1 MRYPHGR
8 KWATSRYRGS
18 YYLVDPGSC
27 YFCDRREG
35 CDRTG
40 CRCEFV
46 PARRK
51 PRPAHVRADVWPG
64 WRMLGLA
71 HVRAGACPGW
81 RMPRASP
88 LPARPAR
95 AQPVRLIRSHLT
107 RWPLQPHP
115 PRTPDV
121 ATGSMPHR
129 AGQDRP
135 SATSGRS
142 ASAVCPAQLCSACGK
157 RSPLRP
163 AWQIHERQRFFGNAA
178 PRERRAATAPRG
190 HSAGHPWRHAAI
202 APRNHGNV
210 TLWWS

>member
-1 MRYPHGR
+1 MRYPHRR
-8 KWATSRYRGS
+8 KWATSRYRRS

-51 PRPAHVRADVWPG
+51 PRPAHARADAW
-64 WRMLGLA
+64 
-71 HVRAGACPGW
+71 PGW

-88 LPARPAR
+88 LPARPPR
-95 AQPVRLIRSHLT
+95 AQPDRLIRSHLT

-142 ASAVCPAQLCSACGK
+142 ASAVCPAQLCNACGK

-190 HSAGHPWRHAAI
+190 HSAGHPWRHVAI